1 MWTNKPPLNLQKQV
15 LKNQDDIEALQAEI
29 TEIEVPQLTAPNHV
43 TYNTSTGAD
52 ITYDNGTKL
61 RLPVKPGSG
70 ISIDATNDA
79 QSLEIKVGDTVK
91 IPTDSGFGIQIDD
104 TDNSQFVYFD
114 GVEST
119 MNLSGDGTTWI
130 TIDGDSDTSYAD
142 SYLGP
147 EITTYGGSAIGSAGD
162 TTTWIE
168 VHPVYQIPSTIPT
181 TASNG
186 TLPNDVSWTYL
197 KTNGMKVKLLF
208 NKEYYTLSDDQH
220 TTGTLVFSHV
230 GYEGSQLIIKTITIT
245 ISTRGWVLTTIKP
258 VTDMA
263 VQNQTIYSD
272 TAKTN
277 IVGNLSFNIPCVYGA
292 DIDTIVLAISNT
304 AYLNCSGYVTVDGT
318 TYPIIYAD
326 QYDPGTGTIYLY
338 TPHNTNGT
346 AYYINSISPDYVPLS

>member
-15 LKNQDDIEALQAEI
+15 LKNQEDIGTLQ
-29 TEIEVPQLTAPNHV
+29 TEVTAIEVPQLTAPNYV

-79 QSLEIKVGDTVK
+79 QALEIKVGDTVI

-104 TDNSQFVYFD
+104 ADNSQFVYFD

-119 MNLSGDGTTWI
+119 INFPGDGLTWF
-130 TIDGDSDTSYAD
+130 TVGGDSDTSYAE

-147 EITTYGGSAIGSAGD
+147 EITAYGGLALGSAGAV
-162 TTTWIE
+162 TTWIE
-168 VHPVYQIPSTIPT
+168 VCPVYKFPSTTPT

-186 TLPNDVSWTYL
+186 TLPDDASWTYL
-197 KTNGMKVKLLF
+197 KTHGERIKLYF

-245 ISTRGWVLTTIKP
+245 ISTRSWVLTTIKP

-263 VQNQTIYSD
+263 VQGQTVYSD
-272 TAKTN
+272 TTKNTE
-277 IVGNLSFNIPCVYGA
+277 VGYISFNIPCVYGA
-292 DIDTIVLAISNT
+292 DIDTIVVGISNS
-304 AYLNCSGYVTVDGT
+304 AFLNCSGYVTVNGT

-326 QYDPGTGTIYLY
+326 QFDPETGTIYLY

-346 AYYINSISPDYVPLS
+346 AYYINGISPDYIQLS